1 MEENDDEEEETIDFE
16 LTDQKVDLESNENA
30 IDFKWSD
37 V

>member
-1 MEENDDEEEETIDFE
+1 MEENDNEEEETIDFE
-16 LTDQKVDLESNENA
+16 LTDQKADLESNEND